1 MIEAGRPHEAD
12 TTARIQGA
20 ALELF
25 SERGFGSVTV
35 DEIARSAGVGVATL
49 YRRWPDKAA
58 LANDLFASIL
68 ADMTPLYDNDHIRG
82 PTQRQ
87 QFLALWRRLW
97 QYARTHP
104 NEFLF
109 IESHV
114 HAAFISADNQ
124 ATKDRLGKRAAALL
138 EDLGIGADPEI
149 AAAMIIGT
157 TVALLQ
163 AGQHP
168 DPDEIGQR
176 FWTALRPG

>member
-1 MIEAGRPHEAD
+1 MSEAGRTREAD
-12 TTARIQGA
+12 TTARIRGA

-25 SERGFGSVTV
+25 SETGYGSVTV
-35 DEIARSAGVGVATL
+35 DEIARRAGVGVATL

-68 ADMTPLYDNDHIRG
+68 ADMGPLYEDDIRA

-87 QFLALWRRLW
+87 RFLALWRRTW
-97 QYARTHP
+97 HYAQSHP

-114 HAAFISADNQ
+114 HAAFISAENQ
-124 ATKDRLGKRAAALL
+124 RTKDQLGERAAALL
-138 EDLGIGADPEI
+138 TDLGIGADAGI
-149 AAAMIIGT
+149 ATAMIIGT
-157 TVALLQ
+157 TAALLQ
-163 AGQHP
+163 GGQQP